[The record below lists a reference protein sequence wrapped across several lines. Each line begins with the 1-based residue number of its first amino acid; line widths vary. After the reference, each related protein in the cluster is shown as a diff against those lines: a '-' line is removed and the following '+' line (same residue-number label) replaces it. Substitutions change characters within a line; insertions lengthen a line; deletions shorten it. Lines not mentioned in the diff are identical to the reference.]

1 MRGSKRLAVSEPNRT
16 DTNETFRN
24 KRIMEGSLF
33 DIHRAEPSQQ
43 TMAVPPLDTKRAEAS
58 QKHVRALNTQ
68 FASWVQTQLQNHPDE
83 LWEDGI
89 RDYLEHAASIMEKFS
104 DVVNWIKANATK
116 GENLPADVG
125 ASFAGKKFSPE
136 VTNKENKT
144 SGEKTGS
151 TTASP
156 ASNFASPATNFAS
169 PATNFSSPVTN
180 FATPLPNFA
189 SSAANF
195 ASTAANFTTPA
206 ANFST
211 PATSWSAGL
220 FSNSQKPFTFG
231 TQNSAPSNND
241 ASEDADGE
249 NDLEQPSSPSVK
261 KSEEKGIVVVHE
273 VKCKLFVKSSDPDGK
288 DAWKDKG
295 MGQLYIKCKEGVS
308 KATKESKPTIIVRNE
323 VGKILLNA
331 LLYQGIK
338 THVQKNTL
346 VAIFHTSDNADGSG
360 GNNDSVVA
368 RTFLIKVKTEEDRNK
383 LASTIQEYAPAS

>member
-1 MRGSKRLAVSEPNRT
+1 
-16 DTNETFRN
+16 
-24 KRIMEGSLF
+24 MEGSLF
-33 DIHRAEPSQQ
+33 DVHRAEPSQE
-43 TMAVPPLDTKRAEAS
+43 TMAVPSLDMQRAESS

-83 LWEDGI
+83 LWEDGV
-89 RDYLEHAASIMEKFS
+89 RDYLEHAAGIMEKFS

-116 GENLPADVG
+116 GENLPDVG
-125 ASFAGKKFSPE
+125 ASFAGKKLSPD

-156 ASNFASPATNFAS
+156 ASNFASPAMSFGSPAMNFGSPATNFAS
-169 PATNFSSPVTN
+169 PATNFASPVTN

-189 SSAANF
+189 SSAANA
-195 ASTAANFTTPA
+195 ASSAANFA
-206 ANFST
+206 T
-211 PATSWSAGL
+211 PATSWGAGL

-241 ASEDADGE
+241 ASDDVDGE

-261 KSEEKGIVVVHE
+261 KSEEKGIIVVHE
-273 VKCKLFVKSSDPDGK
+273 VKCKLFVKSSDTDVK
-288 DAWKDKG
+288 NVWKDKG
-295 MGQLYIKCKEGVS
+295 MGQLCIKCKEGVS

-331 LLYQGIK
+331 LLYPGIK
-338 THVQKNTL
+338 THLQKNTL
-346 VAIFHTSDNADGSG
+346 VAIFHTSDIADGSG

-383 LASTIQEYAPAS
+383 LASIIQEYAPVS

>member
-1 MRGSKRLAVSEPNRT
+1 MQ
-16 DTNETFRN
+16 FRN

-33 DIHRAEPSQQ
+33 DVHRAEPSQE
-43 TMAVPPLDTKRAEAS
+43 TMAVPSLDMQRAESS

-83 LWEDGI
+83 LWEDGV
-89 RDYLEHAASIMEKFS
+89 RDYLEHAAGIMEKFS

-116 GENLPADVG
+116 GENLPDVG
-125 ASFAGKKFSPE
+125 ASFAGKKLSPD

-156 ASNFASPATNFAS
+156 ASNFA
-169 PATNFSSPVTN
+169 
-180 FATPLPNFA
+180 
-189 SSAANF
+189 
-195 ASTAANFTTPA
+195 
-206 ANFST
+206 
-211 PATSWSAGL
+211 TSWGAGL

-241 ASEDADGE
+241 ASDDVDGE

-261 KSEEKGIVVVHE
+261 KSEEKGIIVVHE
-273 VKCKLFVKSSDPDGK
+273 VKCKLFVKSSDTDVK
-288 DAWKDKG
+288 NVWKDKG
-295 MGQLYIKCKEGVS
+295 MGQLCIKCKEGVS

-331 LLYQGIK
+331 LLYPGIK
-338 THVQKNTL
+338 THLQKNTL
-346 VAIFHTSDNADGSG
+346 VAIFHTSDIADGSG

-383 LASTIQEYAPAS
+383 LASIIQEYAPVS